1 MRRAI
6 LFLAFLAAL
15 LLPAGAVLAEGYP
28 PLSFGQMIQL
38 DLELIR
44 QQRQPERP
52 GDLFFN
58 PSSETGGA
66 RTTAVY
72 TGQSRPLDQ
81 RRQAFIT
88 AFASTSIGNDR
99 YAALYEREYRFTAGG
114 RDWWLPVQSQV
125 AGYFGKELKV
135 GQAVTLYIRNA
146 GGFRLSDSWDWVFLV
161 EEFDTPGSAAPAP
174 EDKSKPGEPKRPP
187 APKGP
192 KIET

>member
-6 LFLAFLAAL
+6 LLIAFSAAL
-15 LLPAGAVLAEGYP
+15 LSAGPALAQGYP
-28 PLSFGQMIQL
+28 SLTFAQMIQL
-38 DLELIR
+38 DLALIR

-66 RTTAVY
+66 RTKAVY

-81 RRQAFIT
+81 RKQAFIV

-99 YAALYEREYRFTAGG
+99 YAGLYEREYRFTAGG
-114 RDWWLPVQSQV
+114 QDWWLPVQSPV
-125 AGYFGKELKV
+125 AGYFAKELKA

-146 GGFRLSDSWDWVFLV
+146 GGFRLSDSWDWMFLV
-161 EEFDTPGSAAPAP
+161 EEFEAPSAS
-174 EDKSKPGEPKRPP
+174 DKSAPPEKGQP
-187 APKGP
+187 APKKPVVPQGP
-192 KIET
+192 KIAT